1 MVPPRPGWGPESCPA
16 WQPVPRWV
24 LEWWRAKHLAHHFLD
39 GNSGD
44 ANVMPQAQP
53 MDTAWD
59 TQADNMGGTDFGIAD
74 NTSWDDN
81 SGFADISGGDDW
93 S

>member
-1 MVPPRPGWGPESCPA
+1 MGSGIVSGLATGAALGTEMVAGE
-16 WQPVPRWV
+16 
-24 LEWWRAKHLAHHFLD
+24 ELAHHFLD
-39 GNSGD
+39 GNSGSTN
-44 ANVMPQAQP
+44 AMPQPQP

-59 TQADNMGGTDFGIAD
+59 TQADNMGGNDFGIAG